1 MCCKTTPPQ
10 VGLYNAESGKF
21 CDGQVELPTSTPTAS
36 KPGNYLQYTFPLTA
50 FRCDNLG
57 GLSNVDTILMQSTAG
72 PTTTV
77 QFCVDQVVLQ

>member
-1 MCCKTTPPQ
+1 M
-10 VGLYNAESGKF
+10 GLFNAETGKF
-21 CDGQVELPTSTPTAS
+21 CDGQVELPSATPTAS
-36 KPGNYLQYTFPLTA
+36 KPGNYLQYSIPLTA

-57 GLSNVDTILMQSTAG
+57 GLGSVDTMLLQSIAG